1 MTTFSRAVGLPRT
14 LQLGKPSVLVS
25 LQSIVSVASSLHLSI
40 SVFFEKDEVACEYA
54 WRRAAPLIDQS
65 SLKGSLFYGSWIRER
80 LVEVA
85 TEDPPPSLGTVAKR
99 YGYTSTN
106 MLRRRAPELCDTIGQ
121 NYRAAIRT
129 GRQKW
134 TVSSGISKIDLQAAL
149 QTELSRDSPRTI
161 EEIAHGLGYAAAG
174 SLRDVAPEICKKITE
189 KRAGQRKCALL
200 QRKRVLS
207 LALMEE
213 PAPSLEELRVR
224 LGLRSSDQLRS
235 VDEELCKALCKQ
247 YRIRLERERDCIR
260 LLIEGC
266 LEQPNPRWRSIE
278 NATGWIRS
286 RIRNHFPDLYAKA
299 KALCKETW
307 DNELESDLDAAE
319 ARVRQVVEQLLAR
332 GIQPSIQNVYRA
344 VPKAPYLGVTWIERI
359 LRKIRQEEIR
369 ATNQAA
375 A

>member
-1 MTTFSRAVGLPRT
+1 MGV
-14 LQLGKPSVLVS
+14 
-25 LQSIVSVASSLHLSI
+25 
-40 SVFFEKDEVACEYA
+40 
-54 WRRAAPLIDQS
+54 
-65 SLKGSLFYGSWIRER
+65 
-80 LVEVA
+80 
-85 TEDPPPSLGTVAKR
+85 GTVAKR
-99 YGYTSTN
+99 YGYTSTI
-106 MLRRRAPELCDTIGQ
+106 MLRRRAPELCDTIAQ
-121 NYRAAIRT
+121 NYLASIRT
-129 GRQKW
+129 GQQKW
-134 TVSSGISKIDLQAAL
+134 TVSSSISSQIDLQAVL
-149 QTELSRDSPRTI
+149 QTELLKDSPRTI
-161 EEIAHGLGYAAAG
+161 EEIAHSLGYAAAG
-174 SLRDVAPEICKKITE
+174 SLRDVAPETCKMITE
-189 KRAGQRKCALL
+189 KRAGQRKSALL
-200 QRKRVLS
+200 QRKRALS

-235 VDEELCKALCKQ
+235 VHVELCKSLSKR
-247 YRIRLERERDCIR
+247 YKTRLIEERDCVR

-319 ARVRQVVEQLLAR
+319 ARVRQVVEQLLTR

-344 VPKAPYLGVTWIERI
+344 VPKAPYLGTTWIERI
-359 LRKIRQEEIR
+359 LRKIRQEEIL
-369 ATNQAA
+369 ATTQAA